1 MHEDFDFIVAGAG
14 MVGSAIA
21 YGLAGACQRVLLLD
35 GEDGDYRAAKA
46 NFGLVWVSGKGYGNP
61 HYQRLSY
68 QAGRL
73 WPAFARDLEQES
85 GIAVQYEN
93 RGGLNFCLG
102 QAQFEERSQAM
113 RQWAAHTPDLALGVE
128 MLDRAALQRRFPAVR
143 FGSDVTGACFGSH
156 DGHVNPLRLLA
167 ALQAAFLKR
176 GGVLKSR
183 HPVERIE
190 APAGGGFTVRSG
202 AARFAARHVVI
213 AAGLGS
219 SKLGPM
225 VGLDAPVRPQRGQLL
240 VTERLAPLL
249 PVPASG
255 IRQTGDG
262 TVMLGVTQE
271 NVGYDVTT
279 TAEAAVRISRNAMR
293 VLPDL
298 AGARLVRQWACLR
311 VMTPDGCPV
320 YAGSASHYGAWTA
333 LCHSGVTLASFHA
346 GPLARAL
353 AGGALPSFLDPLH
366 YERFHVPQAA

>member
-14 MVGSAIA
+14 MVGAAIA
-21 YGLAGACQRVLLLD
+21 RGLAGARQRVLLLD
-35 GEDGDYRAAKA
+35 GEDSDYRAAKA

-68 QAGRL
+68 EAGRL
-73 WPAFARDLEQES
+73 WPAFARELEQES
-85 GIAVQYEN
+85 GVALQYEN

-102 QAQFEERSQAM
+102 ESQFEERSAAM
-113 RQWAAHTPDLALGVE
+113 RQWAARTPDLDLGIE
-128 MLDRAALQRRFPAVR
+128 MLDRAALERRFPRVR
-143 FGSDVTGACFGSH
+143 FGPDVTGACFGSQ

-183 HPVERIE
+183 HPVEHIE
-190 APAGGGFTVRSG
+190 PLAGGGFTVRSG
-202 AARFAARHVVI
+202 AARFAARNVVI

-219 SKLGPM
+219 NKLGPM
-225 VGLDAPVRPQRGQLL
+225 VGLDAPVRPQRGQIL
-240 VTERLAPLL
+240 VTERLAPML

-271 NVGYDVTT
+271 NVGYDLAT
-279 TAEAAVRISRNAMR
+279 TADAAVRMSRNALR
-293 VLPDL
+293 VLPEL

-311 VMTPDGCPV
+311 VLTPDGCPV
-320 YAGSASHYGAWTA
+320 YAGSTSHCGAWIA

-366 YERFHVPQAA
+366 YERFTFPQAA